1 MNKLK
6 LFGKR
11 IRELRKKSGF
21 TQEQLSEKIGLYQK
35 QIGNIE
41 TGNCFTTM
49 QNLEKFSQVFDVEIK
64 DLFDFDY
71 KEEREVLVRKINTL
85 IANSSD
91 EELRKLYRIMCV
103 VFKWLIKDICM
114 LRFCLQFLN
123 HFPNEAILLFFMT
136 YYI

>member
-1 MNKLK
+1 
-6 LFGKR
+6 
-11 IRELRKKSGF
+11 
-21 TQEQLSEKIGLYQK
+21 
-35 QIGNIE
+35 
-41 TGNCFTTM
+41 M

-103 VFKWLIKDICM
+103 VFK
-114 LRFCLQFLN
+114 
-123 HFPNEAILLFFMT
+123 
-136 YYI
+136 